1 MINVMFMYILPQG
14 KKTQTAHSNYKEI
27 KLEINKNA
35 LNNKHIAT
43 EKVVNLILNKCCAK
57 EEIKI
62 KILDYVQRWKDSASE
77 PVE

>member
-1 MINVMFMYILPQG
+1 MYILPQG

-43 EKVVNLILNKCCAK
+43 ETAIIYRESDLPRYFSIQRPDTYPIPMEIA
-57 EEIKI
+57 IKI
-62 KILDYVQRWKDSASE
+62 TYLGSPHA
-77 PVE
+77 

>member
-1 MINVMFMYILPQG
+1 MYILPQG

-43 EKVVNLILNKCCAK
+43 EKVVNHISKQVKVKVAQSGRTLCHPMG
-57 EEIKI
+57 
-62 KILDYVQRWKDSASE
+62 YM
-77 PVE
+77 